1 MHISPLYLF
10 VCLPLA
16 AAQILTALPTNE
28 ANSAQPIDVPV
39 TFFIS
44 ALLGSVISLAF
55 ISFYFSKK
63 ARQTSPLITP
73 CILLLL
79 LGEVLYMARSSIP
92 FDSTI
97 ALVTSSVLIGVG
109 GGMLAVLWAWAFSY
123 FDSETVIPSI
133 SLALALTA
141 IVILLARL
149 AVPYEAT
156 LVALILLLVSVIPL
170 EILIK
175 KINQTIDLSLGSQT
189 QEESNHQP
197 NSLPQAS
204 YDAKYLRREYRITGS
219 AFALP
224 WIVCACSW
232 GSIATSA
239 SSLEPPDGLVFE
251 LIGLLVVSLVI
262 FFNCFFKAKGETE
275 HTHSE
280 SIVKAPSSKSIWSGA
295 KEQTICVSAVVL
307 LLLSWF
313 ASLGPDEIH
322 LFASLFL
329 GAAKALSICAV
340 VSCAA
345 KFSLIKTQD
354 RSINLQWLASF
365 SCFAFTASLLVAG
378 VISYL
383 LPGFAKLIAP
393 TLSLLYLA
401 VIACMPKMSKPNP
414 EIKKPSHETLEGID
428 QTLAPY
434 NFSPRE
440 KELLPYLAHGYS
452 TKYISETL
460 HISQNTAKTHISR
473 IYEKM
478 DVHSR
483 DELIKKLATFNIP
496 SSK

>member
-1 MHISPLYLF
+1 
-10 VCLPLA
+10 
-16 AAQILTALPTNE
+16 
-28 ANSAQPIDVPV
+28 
-39 TFFIS
+39 
-44 ALLGSVISLAF
+44 
-55 ISFYFSKK
+55 
-63 ARQTSPLITP
+63 
-73 CILLLL
+73 
-79 LGEVLYMARSSIP
+79 
-92 FDSTI
+92 
-97 ALVTSSVLIGVG
+97 
-109 GGMLAVLWAWAFSY
+109 
-123 FDSETVIPSI
+123 
-133 SLALALTA
+133 
-141 IVILLARL
+141 
-149 AVPYEAT
+149 
-156 LVALILLLVSVIPL
+156 LLLVSVIPL